1 MKIKDIITE
10 SVKSVIDGIT
20 VHDFSEYDD
29 DMIFNMVN
37 RGRGL
42 INDGDVVFGPNGVGI
57 MTDMGVYI
65 ISGSITSFRSLRTGL
80 TWDQVWSGKYFPT
93 VKKAIALFSKKI
105 NSHQNSN
112 NK

>member
-1 MKIKDIITE
+1 MRITE
-10 SVKSVIDGIT
+10 IIKESVRSVIDGIT

-29 DMIFNMVN
+29 GMIPNMVN

-42 INDGDVVFGPNGVGI
+42 IKDGDVVFGPNGVGI

-65 ISGSITSFRSLRTGL
+65 ISGNITSFRSLRTGL

-105 NSHQNSN
+105 NSQQNSS